1 MIGLISCSSTKLEHA
16 AIAAKLYSS
25 PLFRKALAYA
35 ERRCTTVYVLSALY
49 GLVELDRMIE
59 PYDYRLGRKAERQ
72 LWAHKVVSAL
82 SAKHQR
88 HEDLLLLAGDDYARP
103 LLGRLHGFWT
113 GTVEQPLAR
122 FPVGER
128 LRWLNAEIEKLP
140 PQLPAPAVD
149 PIARAATIWVTPR
162 PSTGCACT
170 CESCCDCKLTLEV
183 ACSFCGA
190 TESKA
195 KRLISGPRAFICDA
209 CVTLCLDIVDSQ
221 PEAA

>member
-1 MIGLISCSSTKLEHA
+1 MIGLVSCSSTKLAHP

-49 GLVELDRMIE
+49 GLVELDRMLD
-59 PYDYRLGRKAERQ
+59 PYDYRLGRKSERE
-72 LWAHKVVSAL
+72 LWAHKVTSAL
-82 SAKHQR
+82 SAKHAR
-88 HEDLLLLAGDDYARP
+88 HEDLLILAGDDYARP
-103 LLGRLHGFWT
+103 LRGKLHGWWT
-113 GTVEQPLAR
+113 GAIEEPLRR

-140 PQLPAPAVD
+140 PQLPAPKAD
-149 PIARAATIWVTPR
+149 PVAIAATIWVTPR
-162 PSTGCACT
+162 QSSGCACT
-170 CESCCDCKLTLEV
+170 CESCCSCKLQLEV

-190 TESKA
+190 PESKA
-195 KRLISGPRAFICDA
+195 RLVSGPRAFICAGCINLCIDILDA
-209 CVTLCLDIVDSQ
+209 Q